1 MNKKPNIENLI
12 SLIEKWKINKTML
25 AEQIGMR
32 KELFQQKISPNVKY
46 YSFTDEELIKIL
58 NALNSFTND
67 VRNTIGNY
75 SRTGNYYFKP
85 EKFQNSLKKSPGV
98 VSGKKKEFAGGTLVA
113 TGKNNPDSFQSFKTD
128 HVIIDCD
135 ESGNPVDVKKDF
147 TFEDETKP
155 GRWWNG
161 DNTDFRDL

>member
-1 MNKKPNIENLI
+1 MNNKPNIENLI

-46 YSFTDEELIKIL
+46 YSFTEWEVCEIYRILTNMTNHVNNLIKAETKL
-58 NALNSFTND
+58 
-67 VRNTIGNY
+67 
-75 SRTGNYYFKP
+75 YFKNSDAL
-85 EKFQNSLKKSPGV
+85 KFQNSLKKSEGV

-113 TGKNNPDSFQSFKTD
+113 HGKNNVDSFRPFKTD

-135 ESGNPVDVKKDF
+135 ESGNPV
-147 TFEDETKP
+147 TI
-155 GRWWNG
+155 
-161 DNTDFRDL
+161 

>member
-46 YSFTDEELIKIL
+46 YRFTHWELFSIAVVIDTMADDLHKFFKAETKL
-58 NALNSFTND
+58 
-67 VRNTIGNY
+67 
-75 SRTGNYYFKP
+75 YFKNSEA
-85 EKFQNSLKKSPGV
+85 EKFQNSLKKSEGV
-98 VSGKKKEFAGGTLVA
+98 VSGKKKEFAGGTLTA
-113 TGKNNPDSFQSFKTD
+113 AGKNNPDAFRPFKTD

-135 ESGNPVDVKKDF
+135 ESGNPV
-147 TFEDETKP
+147 TI
-155 GRWWNG
+155 
-161 DNTDFRDL
+161 